1 MLLPRVQLA
10 LANELLSDD
19 APRDPLEMVYLTS
32 IRSASDQ
39 NARNYRTSMD
49 VLEHDNLPALTVDTE
64 THWKLPKIYVPF
76 SFFLGRRS
84 EQVNDPSA
92 IGSFPPLPLP
102 SEVSLKSNI
111 TECRDEVAEAAW
123 LLNSSP
129 K

>member
-1 MLLPRVQLA
+1 
-10 LANELLSDD
+10 
-19 APRDPLEMVYLTS
+19 MVCLTS

-39 NARNYRTSMD
+39 NYRTSLD
-49 VLEHDNLPALTVDTE
+49 VLEHDNLPALTVDTD
-64 THWKLPKIYVPF
+64 

-84 EQVNDPSA
+84 EQVNDRRPSD
-92 IGSFPPLPLP
+92 SSPTLPLP